1 MMCLQGNFNFPR
13 WPSYASCII
22 LVLFFVITIYYQD
35 TTDSTTRINEGVRD
49 KQWIA
54 PWKIKKARTGR
65 KDLFHYRPWVLLCFK
80 TKTNPHDV
88 LRLMLMRLQ
97 LPCHCH
103 HLAFFLFN
111 LDGTFLLSCV
121 LPAPATEVLH
131 YLLQVEAGNVI
142 LSL

>member
-1 MMCLQGNFNFPR
+1 MSSRVIEFSAL
-13 WPSYASCII
+13 AII
-22 LVLFFVITIYYQD
+22 CKLHYFGFFCVITIYYQD

-131 YLLQVEAGNVI
+131 YLLRVEAGNVI